1 MGTQEASNS
10 GNVIS
15 LSEDVSLFHRLGMNR
30 NKKKKK
36 TPNLGVFFTLL
47 KYLIGVMG
55 G

>member
-30 NKKKKK
+30 NKKKKQ
-36 TPNLGVFFTLL
+36 TNLGVFFTLL